1 MDVCDCEKV
10 GIPSRHGTGI
20 GDSVPYRP
28 YPEARSFETKEPVPG
43 QVVLAARLIASQWSA
58 SVSAET
64 GFAEYRQAWASR
76 PPIGSK
82 VVWNCV
88 RMAGSTLQSVMI
100 LPGGAGETQIHA
112 DV

>member
-10 GIPSRHGTGI
+10 GIPSRHGTGM
-20 GDSVPYRP
+20 GDSVPYRS
-28 YPEARSFETKEPVPG
+28 YPETRSFETREPVPG
-43 QVVLAARLIASQWSA
+43 QVVPAARLIAPQWSV

-64 GFAEYRQAWASR
+64 GFAEHRQAWASR
-76 PPIGSK
+76 PPIDSK

-88 RMAGSTLQSVMI
+88 QMVGSARESVMI